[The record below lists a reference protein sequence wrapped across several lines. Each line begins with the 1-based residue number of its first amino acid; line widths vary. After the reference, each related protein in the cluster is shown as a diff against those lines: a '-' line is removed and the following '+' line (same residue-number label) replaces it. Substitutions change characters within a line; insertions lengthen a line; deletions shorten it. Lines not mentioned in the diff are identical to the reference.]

1 MACGAIN
8 LGLAPHET
16 VCRPNTKTMKNSRL
30 MLVDSDNYTS
40 SVLLAGLIER
50 GFGAVQSI
58 VSTLELPKVLEAG
71 PPDVVIFNYQSDQPD
86 SLIACSTV
94 KLMVP
99 QAATVVIVSPGPA
112 LKAVRAWAKQT
123 RSIDVVIE
131 KPLSDER
138 FFMTLEDMLRVRA
151 SSRETSDRA
160 ERLANLVPEAALP
173 LIEYGSNS
181 EAEMFDAAVLFTDI
195 RGSSQLIRD
204 MAPRDFF
211 ADLNQLLSTQARHV
225 QKYQGSVIKYTG
237 DGVMAVFR
245 GMGRSYLALRC
256 GLELAGISNDRK
268 FPFGIGIAQGLV
280 LAGLIGD
287 SNRAGQRSQYD
298 VVGATVHLASRLCGL
313 ANAGEVVTVKSMNVA
328 ARVSLPEP
336 RPLPGVSVRG
346 FDNDIDCVV
355 FAPSKD
361 LARTSGAT

>member
-1 MACGAIN
+1 
-8 LGLAPHET
+8 
-16 VCRPNTKTMKNSRL
+16 MKNSRL

-40 SVLLAGLIER
+40 SVLLAGLLER
-50 GFGAVQSI
+50 GFGAVQSV
-58 VSTLELPKVLEAG
+58 VSTLELPKVLAAG

-99 QAATVVIVSPGPA
+99 QAATIVIVSPGPA
-112 LKAVRAWAKQT
+112 LKAVRAWAKRSQ
-123 RSIDVVIE
+123 SIDVVIE

-138 FFMTLEDMLRVRA
+138 FFMTLKEMLRVKA
-151 SSRETSDRA
+151 SSREVTDRA
-160 ERLANLVPEAALP
+160 ERLAKLVPEGALP
-173 LIEYGSNS
+173 LLEHGANS
-181 EAEMFDAAVLFTDI
+181 EAEMFEAAVLFTDI

-211 ADLNQLLSTQARHV
+211 EDLNQLLSTQARHV
-225 QKYQGSVIKYTG
+225 QNYQGSVIKYTG

-256 GLELAGISNDRK
+256 GLELAGLHSDGK

-287 SNRAGQRSQYD
+287 STQAGQRSQYD

-313 ANAGEVVTVKSMNVA
+313 ANAGEVVTTRNMNVA
-328 ARVSLPEP
+328 ARVTMPEP
-336 RPLPGVSVRG
+336 RPLSGVSVRG

-355 FAPSKD
+355 FSPSKS
-361 LARTSGAT
+361 LARTQGAT

>member
-1 MACGAIN
+1 MAVILIVDDEFLIRDYAEQMVN
-8 LGLAPHET
+8 DLGYATLSAGDLATAHAFLHSAH
-16 VCRPNTKTMKNSRL
+16 R
-30 MLVDSDNYTS
+30 
-40 SVLLAGLIER
+40 
-50 GFGAVQSI
+50 
-58 VSTLELPKVLEAG
+58 
-71 PPDVVIFNYQSDQPD
+71 
-86 SLIACSTV
+86 
-94 KLMVP
+94 
-99 QAATVVIVSPGPA
+99 
-112 LKAVRAWAKQT
+112 
-123 RSIDVVIE
+123 ID
-131 KPLSDER
+131 
-138 FFMTLEDMLRVRA
+138 
-151 SSRETSDRA
+151 
-160 ERLANLVPEAALP
+160 
-173 LIEYGSNS
+173 
-181 EAEMFDAAVLFTDI
+181 VLFTDI
-195 RGSSQLIRD
+195 RGSSQLIRE

-211 ADLNQLLSTQARHV
+211 EDLNQLLSTQARHV

-313 ANAGEVVTVKSMNVA
+313 ANVGEVLTVKSMNVA

-346 FDNDIDCVV
+346 FDNNIDCVV